1 MNTSIRFDRS
11 VWCRM
16 PLFLAFLL
24 FVLLNPLALAAS
36 PAQPKSQALA
46 EEGKV
51 FAHVWRIRGEVQ
63 ATDARG
69 MVRPLREGSPVH
81 VGDRVRAAGSGEAV
95 LKALDM
101 GIIAI
106 RPGAE
111 FKAEQFVSE
120 SKASDSQVLR
130 IFSGSLRL
138 ISGWIGKLNPSGNK
152 VVTPTATIGIRGTD
166 HEPYVLGQEQ
176 AREKSSKPGTYDK
189 VNSGGTTLSANGADL
204 DIDPGRVGFV
214 EDGRRKRALLTLLLP
229 VLLDKVPDFYVPG
242 VFDAE
247 IERYAEKNLPRP
259 ALSKPAMAE
268 AKTTS
273 PAAPVPVVAEQV
285 AADSCVPDEIA
296 RIWLARFDAAI
307 VRRDAPAV
315 VELFA
320 PEAVAK
326 ATVRSGSGMTTMEFN
341 REEMVKSTFASLS
354 SLKEYAQRR
363 ITVEGRL
370 PADETVQ
377 ECRRLEVKSV
387 LVESGILSGKPFR
400 FEATE
405 EYRLE
410 RRDGRWLAVGLE
422 TTQR

>member
-1 MNTSIRFDRS
+1 MNTSIRFERS
-11 VWCRM
+11 VWPRM

-24 FVLLNPLALAAS
+24 FVLANPLALAAN
-36 PAQPKSQALA
+36 PAQPKNQAAA
-46 EEGKV
+46 EEAKV
-51 FAHVWRIRGEVQ
+51 FAHVWRIRGDVQ

-69 MVRPLREGSPVH
+69 VVRPLREGSPVH

-101 GIIAI
+101 GIIAV

-120 SKASDSQVLR
+120 SKSSDSQVLR

-214 EDGRRKRALLTLLLP
+214 EDARRKRALLTLLLP

-247 IERYAEKNLPRP
+247 IERYAEKSLPK
-259 ALSKPAMAE
+259 AESSKPAMAE
-268 AKTTS
+268 AKATP
-273 PAAPVPVVAEQV
+273 PAAPVPAAEPL
-285 AADSCVPDEIA
+285 AGDACVPDEIA
-296 RIWLARFDAAI
+296 RAWLARFDAAI
-307 VRRDAPAV
+307 TRRDAPAV
-315 VELFA
+315 IELFA

-363 ITVEGRL
+363 ITVEGKL

-405 EYRLE
+405 EYGLE
-410 RRDGRWLAVGLE
+410 RRDGRWLAVRLQ